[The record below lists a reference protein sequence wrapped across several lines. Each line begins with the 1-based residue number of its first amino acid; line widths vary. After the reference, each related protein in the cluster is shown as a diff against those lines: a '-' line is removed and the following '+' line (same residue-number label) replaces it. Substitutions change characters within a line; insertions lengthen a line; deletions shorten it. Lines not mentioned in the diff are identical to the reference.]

1 MQPTFNTKVISI
13 IQVTLRDSK
22 CSLKHNRDMNE
33 YSITSDYYSCGTMLS
48 EEPGYI
54 VYKNVARVYYQNLT
68 MQSAVIQRTL
78 SYNIGVECRM
88 KNTAVRTIKG
98 KKEPDDGMVIG
109 PQSVLINDYASK
121 IIVQYS
127 TIYLC

>member
-1 MQPTFNTKVISI
+1 
-13 IQVTLRDSK
+13 
-22 CSLKHNRDMNE
+22 MNE
-33 YSITSDYYSCGTMLS
+33 YSITSDYYSCGTMLT

-54 VYKNVARVYYQNLT
+54 VYKNVARVYYQNMT
-68 MQSAVIQRTL
+68 IQSAVIQSTH

-88 KNTAVRTIKG
+88 KNTAVRSIKG

-121 IIVQYS
+121 S
-127 TIYLC
+127 YL